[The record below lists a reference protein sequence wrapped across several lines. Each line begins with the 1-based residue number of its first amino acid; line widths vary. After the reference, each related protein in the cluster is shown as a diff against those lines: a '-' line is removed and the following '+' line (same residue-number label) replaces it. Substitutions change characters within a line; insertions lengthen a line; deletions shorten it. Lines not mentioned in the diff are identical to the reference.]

1 MRKLFGRHRFFS
13 ILPALLLAVIFTLTL
28 PVSAMDGDKIVIVLD
43 AGHGGSDG
51 GTAEGVRTE
60 KVYDLAIATYL
71 KSELENDGRFKVIM
85 TREDD
90 SYSRILPRALYALDT
105 NTDLY
110 LSLHCNSNDY
120 TGARGSEAYIT
131 VVDELSA
138 YDLADKIL
146 KNIES
151 AVGIPYG
158 KIEAREDTGD
168 SYGIYYWN
176 SEKQWDM
183 PGEYS
188 LGKKSDYYSV
198 NTWCSKFGVPSII
211 VEHGYLSNSDDAA
224 IIDKDDN
231 LKKIA
236 HAEAEALTDYFFG
249 HTHSFSAERLT
260 VHPANC
266 TLNGSMAYRCTICGA
281 NTGYVSLPVDESAH
295 YWRISSSKNAT
306 CTDDGYIERVCQI
319 SFNLND
325 KGYDCTV
332 HSYTEQIPATGHN
345 YTVLEDS
352 AAGHGFDG
360 LHYEKCLNCGDEIK
374 EVREGEP
381 HDYALVGESDP
392 DCVND
397 GAKVYRCTV
406 CGDEYEEKTP
416 ALGHDYVEKE
426 RVDATLDNDGYVI
439 SSCERCGEEK
449 KEILSSCEH
458 EFTTEEVPP
467 TCEDDGT
474 LTKTCSKCGAV
485 VSETIQALGHDYETQ
500 MEVKPTCTSEGYKR
514 EKCARCGKINT
525 VSYPAAGHT
534 WDEQDGK
541 LVCWFCGET
550 TDIPVEETV
559 LTRLANNPIVVAVL
573 IIRFIQFIAAA
584 VLIIH
589 SKKMTKK
596 K

>member
-1 MRKLFGRHRFFS
+1 MRKLFGFHCVI
-13 ILPALLLAVIFTLTL
+13 ILLLLAVIVSLPL
-28 PVSAMDGDKIVIVLD
+28 PVSAMDGEKIVVVLD

-60 KVYDLAIATYL
+60 KVYDLSVATYL
-71 KSELENDGRFKVIM
+71 KEELESDGRFKVIM

-90 SYSRILPRALYALDT
+90 TYLRILPRVLNALDT
-105 NTDLY
+105 NADLY

-131 VVDELSA
+131 VIDELSA
-138 YDLADKIL
+138 YTLADKIL

-151 AVGIPYG
+151 VVSIPYG

-198 NTWCSKFGVPSII
+198 NTWCSKFGIPSII
-211 VEHGYLSNSDDAA
+211 VEHGYLSNTEDAK
-224 IIDKDDN
+224 IIDSDDN

-236 HAEAEALTDYFFG
+236 HAEAQALIDYYFG
-249 HTHSFSAERLT
+249 HTHSFSAERVT

-266 TLNGSMAYRCTICGA
+266 TLCGSYAYKCSVCGA
-281 NTGYVSLPVDESAH
+281 YTGYTSTSIDENAH
-295 YWRISSSKNAT
+295 YWRISSSKAAT
-306 CTDDGYIERVCQI
+306 CTEDGYIERTCQI

-332 HSYTEQIPATGHN
+332 HSYTEQLPATGHN

-360 LHYEKCLNCGDEIK
+360 LLYKKCLNCGDEIK

-381 HDYALVGESDP
+381 HDYVLISESEP
-392 DCVND
+392 DCTND
-397 GAKVYRCTV
+397 GVKLYRCTV
-406 CGDEYEEKTP
+406 CGDEKEEKTP
-416 ALGHDYVEKE
+416 ALGHDYTEKE
-426 RVDATLDNDGYVI
+426 RVEATLTDDGYVI
-439 SSCERCGEEK
+439 SVCGRCGDEK
-449 KEILSSCEH
+449 KEILSACEH
-458 EFTTEEVPP
+458 EFTVDEVSP
-467 TCEDDGT
+467 TCEKAGT

-485 VSETIQALGHDYETQ
+485 VSESIPALGHDYEIQ
-500 MEVKPTCTSEGYKR
+500 MEVNPTCTEEGYKR
-514 EKCARCGKINT
+514 EKCSRCGKVNT
-525 VSYPAAGHT
+525 ESYPAAGHT
-534 WDEQDGK
+534 WDETDGM
-541 LVCWFCGET
+541 LVCRFCGAT
-550 TDIPVEETV
+550 SDVPEEESV
-559 LTRLANNPIVVAVL
+559 LTRLSNNPVVIAAL
-573 IIRFIQFIAAA
+573 AIIFVQFIIVIAL
-584 VLIIH
+584 VIH
-589 SKKMTKK
+589 SKKKFK
-596 K
+596 